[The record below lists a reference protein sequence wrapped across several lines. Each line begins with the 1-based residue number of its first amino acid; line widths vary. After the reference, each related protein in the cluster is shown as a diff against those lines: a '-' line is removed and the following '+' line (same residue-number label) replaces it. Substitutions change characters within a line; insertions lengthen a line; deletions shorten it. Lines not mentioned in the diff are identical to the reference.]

1 MPPDKGAM
9 GVLRVKLLNGA
20 ATRIHYGV
28 KEFAVYDKGSQA
40 AIITLGLPKAR
51 TMVRWG
57 LTVGKK
63 TCRVLIVSPVSSRG
77 HSLTR
82 QRLLPRWPGLFLP
95 GAHFAVRKAP

>member
-20 ATRIHYGV
+20 AARIHYGV

-57 LTVGKK
+57 LTVGLYPQEFG
-63 TCRVLIVSPVSSRG
+63 CVVRESG
-77 HSLTR
+77 
-82 QRLLPRWPGLFLP
+82 
-95 GAHFAVRKAP
+95 GAI